1 LPFFYRYEIKQLML
15 DGTSIFIDDL
25 EYRFVIRT
33 QFFISDLPARSLFLR
48 TTSFNGY
55 YACHYCLTKGLSHLI
70 LTNRIIFYFQVYGV
84 ALWFYIHILTM
95 I

>member
-1 LPFFYRYEIKQLML
+1 ML

-55 YACHYCLTKGLSHLI
+55 YACHYCL
-70 LTNRIIFYFQVYGV
+70 
-84 ALWFYIHILTM
+84 
-95 I
+95 